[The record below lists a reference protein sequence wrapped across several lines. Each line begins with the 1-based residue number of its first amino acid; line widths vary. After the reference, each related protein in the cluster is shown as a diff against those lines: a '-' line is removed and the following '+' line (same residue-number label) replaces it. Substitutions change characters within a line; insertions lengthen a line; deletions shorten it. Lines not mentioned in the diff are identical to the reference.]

1 MSVVHFFSMKLKPRD
16 VLDKYD
22 EEIGGKKKDKFLLG
36 ILPCTLNY
44 LLVLLHSC
52 LFYQTGAFATSMN
65 LHHFRHKIV

>member
-1 MSVVHFFSMKLKPRD
+1 MYIYFSMKLKPIE

-36 ILPCTLNY
+36 TLLCTLNY
-44 LLVLLHSC
+44 LLVLLHSS
-52 LFYQTGAFATSMN
+52 LFYQTGAFATWMN